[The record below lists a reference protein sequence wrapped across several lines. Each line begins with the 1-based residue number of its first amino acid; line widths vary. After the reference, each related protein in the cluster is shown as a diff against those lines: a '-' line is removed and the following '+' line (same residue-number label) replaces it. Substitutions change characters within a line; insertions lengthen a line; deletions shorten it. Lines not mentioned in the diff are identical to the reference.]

1 MCEWTYIRRINQF
14 TWMNRHSKNRLLVL
28 NELVD
33 ASRLYRI
40 NEYMEKVVSFKNE
53 LSSSNQS
60 QDVTE
65 RYKN

>member
-1 MCEWTYIRRINQF
+1 
-14 TWMNRHSKNRLLVL
+14 MNRHSKNRLLVL

-40 NEYMEKVVSFKNE
+40 NEYMEKVVSSKNE